1 MFSLQVKC
9 LNLTGLYRNEAKEF
23 PKAFI
28 ILQIFSVIAL
38 TINMTSALLF
48 VITNTQD
55 ILACA
60 EAFAPVA
67 IEFLTLAKFLSML
80 ASKGKIYQLMDR
92 CKELA
97 SKVDTEN
104 LSLIQAVNEFDR
116 KIFKLYLGSGVFT
129 GIAYIIRP
137 LVANLVRYFLNS
149 AEFVRE
155 MPVLQATFPY
165 DVLRSPIY
173 EISYFI
179 FSWATHISVTFG
191 ASHQSIFDR
200 TTFKVLFFFTD
211 CPRSRVFQLLPQH
224 LRTLW
229 NSTELFWW
237 WQEKIRWISQCS
249 ARPRCKPQPRV

>member
-1 MFSLQVKC
+1 MDKTMFSLQVQC
-9 LNLTGLYRNEAKEF
+9 LNLTGLYRNDAKEF

-28 ILQIFSVIAL
+28 ILQMFSVLAL

-80 ASKGKIYQLMDR
+80 ALKDKIYQLMDQ
-92 CKELA
+92 CKEMA

-104 LSLIQAVNEFDR
+104 LPIIQAVNKFDR
-116 KIFKLYLGSGVFT
+116 KISQLYLGSGIVT
-129 GIAYIIRP
+129 GVAFIIRP
-137 LVANLVRYFLNS
+137 LVANLVRYFLHD

-155 MPVLQATFPY
+155 MPVVQTRFPY

-179 FSWATHISVTFG
+179 FCWGTHISVTFG
-191 ASHQSIFDR
+191 ASYQS
-200 TTFKVLFFFTD
+200 
-211 CPRSRVFQLLPQH
+211 VFNQ
-224 LRTLW
+224 
-229 NSTELFWW
+229 
-237 WQEKIRWISQCS
+237 
-249 ARPRCKPQPRV
+249 AV